1 MLAKDPLKNQKHED
15 FCNAVVGGETP
26 SKAYARLWGVNAKT
40 ASEGASR
47 LTAKHANVCARI
59 DFLRNLR
66 AKIVEKAT
74 EKQINAAIRKIM
86 VPLLTPTRRLALL
99 AHFAETSQ
107 KDSDALTAIR
117 MDAQLRGE
125 LVEKTDLT
133 TDGEALPTALPSIN
147 LQLPTSF
154 LERRNSRN

>member
-1 MLAKDPLKNQKHED
+1 MKDPLANQKHED
-15 FCNAVVGGETP
+15 FCNAVVAGEKP
-26 SKAYARLWGVNAKT
+26 AKAYARLWGVNAKT

-47 LTAKHANVCARI
+47 LTAKHAKIRARI
-59 DFLRNLR
+59 DHLRALR

-74 EKQINAAIRKIM
+74 EKAINTEIRKIL
-86 VPLLTPTRRLALL
+86 VPLLTPARRLALL
-99 AHFAETSQ
+99 AHFAETSE

-133 TDGEALPTALPSIN
+133 TDGEALPAVLPSIN
-147 LQLPTSF
+147 FQMPPSYLD
-154 LERRNSRN
+154 RRSGTN